1 MTEAGA
7 KTIHIDVMDGAFV
20 PNLSYGPQIVAALRK
35 ETNAKLEVHLM
46 VQNPENLVQAF
57 IDAGADS
64 ILVHV
69 EATQHIHRA
78 LSLIKAA
85 GKEAGVVINPGTSVS
100 TITPLLRMVDQVL
113 VMTVDP
119 GFGGQKFLPETTAKL
134 DLLREL
140 RGKTDG
146 YDYKLEVDGGVNE
159 ATMPEVQNHGVDL
172 AVAGSAVFDGIDAKK
187 NFQKLAEEAG

>member
-1 MTEAGA
+1 MEIVPSILSANFGHVTRDVLAVTEAGA

-100 TITPLLRMVDQVL
+100 TITRCSEWS
-113 VMTVDP
+113 T
-119 GFGGQKFLPETTAKL
+119 
-134 DLLREL
+134 RCW
-140 RGKTDG
+140 
-146 YDYKLEVDGGVNE
+146 
-159 ATMPEVQNHGVDL
+159 
-172 AVAGSAVFDGIDAKK
+172 S
-187 NFQKLAEEAG
+187 

>member
-1 MTEAGA
+1 
-7 KTIHIDVMDGAFV
+7 
-20 PNLSYGPQIVAALRK
+20 
-35 ETNAKLEVHLM
+35 
-46 VQNPENLVQAF
+46 
-57 IDAGADS
+57 
-64 ILVHV
+64 
-69 EATQHIHRA
+69 
-78 LSLIKAA
+78 
-85 GKEAGVVINPGTSVS
+85 
-100 TITPLLRMVDQVL
+100 
-113 VMTVDP
+113 MTVDP